1 MKVLVVGS
9 GAREHALTWRLKL
22 SSRVS
27 GVWVAGGNSGTA
39 ALATNLAVSPED
51 VDGLVATAQDIG
63 AELVVVGPEQPLVD
77 GLVDRLL
84 AVGIPAFGP
93 SADAA
98 QIEGSKG
105 FALQVMKDAGVPCP
119 DYRVFRDQS
128 AALDFLVAQGGPVVV
143 KADGLAAG
151 KGVALCANAEEAV
164 LAVKACMDDRI
175 FGQAGDTIVV
185 EEWLMGTEV
194 SVFAFCDGEN
204 VSPPVAACDY
214 KQVGNGDE
222 GPNTGGMGSFAPPP
236 FWSDNLARQVSE
248 SILRPTVARLAE
260 LGCPYRGML
269 YAGLMFTREGP
280 KVLEFNCRFGDPEAQ
295 VILPLL
301 ESDPVDTMFA
311 CIEGRLGETSVCW
324 GSRPHVGV
332 VMVSGGYPGAYE
344 TGKEI
349 TGLDAYSGSERGVA
363 ASADTLVFHAGATRV
378 ADGSGAGRVLTTGG
392 RVLTVV
398 GRGKSIEQAREAAY
412 KRVEQIHFEDAQYR
426 SDIGNLSSGDRAS
439 I

>member
-1 MKVLVVGS
+1 
-9 GAREHALTWRLKL
+9 
-22 SSRVS
+22 
-27 GVWVAGGNSGTA
+27 
-39 ALATNLAVSPED
+39 
-51 VDGLVATAQDIG
+51 
-63 AELVVVGPEQPLVD
+63 
-77 GLVDRLL
+77 
-84 AVGIPAFGP
+84 
-93 SADAA
+93 
-98 QIEGSKG
+98 
-105 FALQVMKDAGVPCP
+105 
-119 DYRVFRDQS
+119 
-128 AALDFLVAQGGPVVV
+128 
-143 KADGLAAG
+143 
-151 KGVALCANAEEAV
+151 
-164 LAVKACMDDRI
+164 
-175 FGQAGDTIVV
+175 
-185 EEWLMGTEV
+185 
-194 SVFAFCDGEN
+194 
-204 VSPPVAACDY
+204 
-214 KQVGNGDE
+214 
-222 GPNTGGMGSFAPPP
+222 
-236 FWSDNLARQVSE
+236 
-248 SILRPTVARLAE
+248 
-260 LGCPYRGML
+260 ML

-280 KVLEFNCRFGDPEAQ
+280 KVLEFNCRLGDPEAQ

>member
-185 EEWLMGTEV
+185 EEWLIGTEV

-248 SILRPTVARLAE
+248 SILRPTVAQS
-260 LGCPYRGML
+260 GGI
-269 YAGLMFTREGP
+269 G
-280 KVLEFNCRFGDPEAQ
+280 
-295 VILPLL
+295 LPLPG
-301 ESDPVDTMFA
+301 DAVRRPDVHQ
-311 CIEGRLGETSVCW
+311 G
-324 GSRPHVGV
+324 GSQSP
-332 VMVSGGYPGAYE
+332 
-344 TGKEI
+344 
-349 TGLDAYSGSERGVA
+349 
-363 ASADTLVFHAGATRV
+363 
-378 ADGSGAGRVLTTGG
+378 
-392 RVLTVV
+392 
-398 GRGKSIEQAREAAY
+398 
-412 KRVEQIHFEDAQYR
+412 
-426 SDIGNLSSGDRAS
+426 
-439 I
+439 